1 MQQMF
6 KENSSVRI
14 LNQLKDTHIAIC
26 SVSVPMLYTDNAD
39 HRDNDDFI
47 RGTLDNEDIMGNS
60 IYVHL
65 IDGYASRVATPQSY
79 DEVSRDLICR
89 WNHPFVPDK
98 MDHFNFRKNNVFLE
112 TNEQLNLSE

>member
-1 MQQMF
+1 MF

-39 HRDNDDFI
+39 HQNTEDFM

-60 IYVHL
+60 IYCHL
-65 IDGYASRVATPQSY
+65 IDGYAARVATVLSY
-79 DEVSRDLICR
+79 DEISRDLICR

-98 MDHFNFRKNNVFLE
+98 MDTFKFRKNNVFLE
-112 TNEQLNLSE
+112 TSQQLILSE